1 MNREEQLQFCRICK
15 NQKFDM
21 KQGIICGLRN
31 AVADFEDT
39 CPSFDEDTALKEK
52 EAATMVTRNVYD
64 NQVSQGTRF
73 ANRLIDYIFILVFG
87 VVIGVVWALVSPDT
101 VSALEEGGRLMDYVF
116 GMIIGMIY
124 YTLFEIIT
132 GRTLGKLITGTK
144 VVDEEGNTPDAT
156 RILLRSLCR
165 YIPFDAFS
173 FLGDGPGWH
182 DTLSKTRVVKA

>member
-1 MNREEQLQFCRICK
+1 MNRQEQLQFCKVCT

-21 KQGIICGLRN
+21 QQGIICGLTN
-31 AVADFEDT
+31 AVADFEGT
-39 CPSFDEDTALKEK
+39 CASYQEDTALKEK
-52 EAATMVTRNVYD
+52 EAAVAEVNAIYD

-73 ANRLIDYIFILVFG
+73 ANRLIDYIFIMIFG
-87 VVIGVVWALVSPDT
+87 AVLGVIWALASPET
-101 VSALEEGGRLMDYVF
+101 VYVLEEGGRLMDYALGVF
-116 GMIIGMIY
+116 IGMVY
-124 YTLFEIIT
+124 YTLFEMIT

-144 VVDEEGNTPDAT
+144 VVDLEGKTPDAS
-156 RILLRSLCR
+156 RILVRSLCR